1 MLAQVHRRRVLVARS
16 PVATAADAAATTAF
30 LARTSGLDATHTN
43 AYKALING
51 LVSDGVWAKL
61 DLLQIYAT
69 QDATT
74 ALLNLVSTSYPATV
88 SGSPTF
94 TADGGYTTAS
104 GKYIDTGFAFNAGV
118 NYTQNAASL
127 LVWSGSNVAAATNNK
142 ILTSAAAFNGSA
154 NLQPRSSTDVAV
166 LLLNDTSAITSP
178 ANTDGSG
185 FYAGIRTNSTTKQ
198 LWKDGVQMGGD
209 ITRASV
215 ALQAVN
221 LQTGG
226 NNAVASNAY
235 AGIVRAVGAGGTLS
249 AGDNANLYAHLRTY
263 MTAIGV
269 TGN

>member
-1 MLAQVHRRRVLVARS
+1 MLAQVHRRRVLIARS
-16 PVATAADAAATTAF
+16 PVAADAAETTAF

-74 ALLNLVSTSYPATV
+74 ALLNLISTSYPATV

-104 GKYIDTGFAFNAGV
+104 GKFVDTGFAFNAGV
-118 NYTQNAASL
+118 NYTQNSACIFL
-127 LVWSGSNVAAATNNK
+127 WSGSNVAASSSNKALAT
-142 ILTSAAAFNGSA
+142 AVAFSGNTI
-154 NLQPRSSTDVAV
+154 LQPRNASDQIQIQV
-166 LLLNDTSAITSP
+166 NDTSPIGTPS
-178 ANTDGSG
+178 NTDGSG
-185 FYAGIRTNSTTKQ
+185 FFCANRTSSTLKQ
-198 LWKDGVQMGGD
+198 AWKDGSQQGADM
-209 ITRASV
+209 TRSSTT
-215 ALQAVN
+215 LQSAN
-221 LQTGG
+221 LQSGG
-226 NNAVASNAY
+226 NNATSSNAY
-235 AGIVRAVGAGGTLS
+235 AGIIRAIGAGGTLS
-249 AGDNANLYAHLRTY
+249 AGDNANLYARLRTY